1 MYPVQWYS
9 SVFTAEIVVMYL
21 YLQNYLPFRYQYYK
35 NCNFIEVGQPFAEQP
50 LAVAVQQGSHLQKEI
65 SRKILTL
72 QKERYFET
80 LTTKYWNTTA
90 KNNCPVLDD
99 SQGITIKSLGGIF
112 IATLAGLVLSMVT
125 LAYEVWQQKK
135 KERQEV
141 SW

>member
-1 MYPVQWYS
+1 MYS
-9 SVFTAEIVVMYL
+9 
-21 YLQNYLPFRYQYYK
+21 FRYQYYK

-65 SRKILTL
+65 SKKILTL
-72 QKERYFET
+72 QKERYFEQ
-80 LTTKYWNTTA
+80 LTTRYWNTTA
-90 KNNCPVLDD
+90 KNNCPILDD

-135 KERQEV
+135 QERQEV
-141 SW
+141 RLL

>member
-1 MYPVQWYS
+1 MS
-9 SVFTAEIVVMYL
+9 
-21 YLQNYLPFRYQYYK
+21 RYQYYK

-65 SRKILTL
+65 SKKILTL

-135 KERQEV
+135 QEKLDKNQV
-141 SW
+141 SHIKSFVTDANEITNIDKILC